1 MGVLASLMTNQYPRI
16 DTYDPLDVERL
27 RGSRTQN
34 QTALLA
40 LQEAQRQSQAEAAY
54 RQAVQQNPGL
64 LFGGGSQQPLLG
76 QLGPG
81 GAPAGGPPGAITQQA
96 FGPGGPGAAQQVGA
110 YPDLSQFAG
119 GPPPVLS
126 SLAASPR
133 PGVPASSP
141 SPQATLMQMARVN
154 PDAAL
159 LLQGRM
165 QQQEELGYKRQEQ
178 GLKIREKLAETTGQL
193 LGGAHDQASYD
204 VIRRQLAE
212 VSPQWAAALPQV
224 YSAEGVQPF
233 IDAAIDAKSRAALG
247 IQQVEAQAQLMKARR
262 EGISA
267 PVTEYLGTLNKT
279 WETATPQER
288 AWAIQQ
294 AEAAKERV
302 SALHGAGQ
310 IKETPG
316 GMVRIG
322 KTGEVEYLQAP
333 GGGPL
338 LGKPT
343 EAEQKAGT
351 YYDLAKS
358 SQAITAEME
367 KKGFQ
372 PGFWEKLADQKL
384 PYGISNYLTGEDY
397 QKYKQAVGEFAAA
410 WLRKTSGANVTQ
422 MEWDMTDQIYFPQ
435 PGNSKDVIEQK
446 RQARERITRNL
457 EEEARATGR
466 TGGPAPQGGAQAAP
480 SGGQPTSQA
489 PAGGKVVSRA
499 DLHAE
504 ARRRNISPA
513 QAEQMAISKGYT
525 VQ

>member
-1 MGVLASLMTNQYPRI
+1 ML
-16 DTYDPLDVERL
+16 
-27 RGSRTQN
+27 QN
-34 QTALLA
+34 RTALMA
-40 LQEAQRQSQAEAAY
+40 LQEAQRNQEAEALY
-54 RQAVQQNPGL
+54 LQAVQQNPALLGL
-64 LFGGGSQQPLLG
+64 GGGGSMPQSPLASLSGQPAA
-76 QLGPG
+76 
-81 GAPAGGPPGAITQQA
+81 GAMTQQTV
-96 FGPGGPGAAQQVGA
+96 GPGGPGATQTIPA
-110 YPDLSQFAG
+110 YPDMSRFAG
-119 GPPPVLS
+119 VS
-126 SLAASPR
+126 
-133 PGVPASSP
+133 PASGGP
-141 SPQATLMQMARVN
+141 MPPDVAAQVMPRVTPPQPTLAGLGGPQSN
-154 PDAAL
+154 PIEALVRQNPRAGL
-159 LLQGRM
+159 LLMRQMQG
-165 QQQEELGYKRQEQ
+165 QEDAQLKRQENRLIIGEKVMEYLGRTAPTIKSQADLDTWRTQLQSQ
-178 GLKIREKLAETTGQL
+178 GLHQ
-193 LGGAHDQASYD
+193 Y
-204 VIRRQLAE
+204 
-212 VSPQWAAALPQV
+212 AAQLPQV
-224 YSAEGVQPF
+224 YSAEAMQS
-233 IDAAIDAKSRAALG
+233 IADRALSRKDSILLE
-247 IQQVEAQAQLMKARR
+247 QEDLKAQAAMLKAKR

-294 AEAAKERV
+294 AESAKERV
-302 SALHGAGQ
+302 SAMHGAGQ
-310 IKETPG
+310 IKETPQ

-322 KTGEVEYLQAP
+322 KSGDVEYLQAP

-435 PGNSKDVIEQK
+435 PGNSKEVIEQK

-466 TGGPAPQGGAQAAP
+466 TGGQAAP
-480 SGGQPTSQA
+480 GGGQSSQA
-489 PAGGKVVSRA
+489 LKPVTEMSRDELLAERDRLRKGGR
-499 DLHAE
+499 
-504 ARRRNISPA
+504 
-513 QAEQMAISKGYT
+513 
-525 VQ
+525 